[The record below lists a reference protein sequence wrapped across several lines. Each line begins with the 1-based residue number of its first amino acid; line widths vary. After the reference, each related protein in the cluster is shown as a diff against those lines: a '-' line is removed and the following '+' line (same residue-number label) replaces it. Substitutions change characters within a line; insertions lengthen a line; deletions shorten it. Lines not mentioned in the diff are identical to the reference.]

1 MSVGIVCF
9 LVKEMDMVAR
19 GIHGI
24 KNGELSPMGLK
35 EQCKYSLYKIWNIY
49 VKLMLE
55 MWVLWV

>member
-35 EQCKYSLYKIWNIY
+35 EQCKYSLYKI
-49 VKLMLE
+49 
-55 MWVLWV
+55 